1 MLKRIGLGL
10 VFALATTLSYVVI
23 FKYQS
28 NTLLYFHDLLLIP
41 QILYGIAFALVFP
54 TFLEFTITQSP
65 VEMRGMMVRMWFTC
79 LGVGYLINI
88 NTKYPFGCDNNSI
101 CPNFYYYITRSVVI
115 FIILLVFIVLA
126 KWYKFR
132 VRENEINIVQIVD
145 EH

>member
-1 MLKRIGLGL
+1 M
-10 VFALATTLSYVVI
+10 
-23 FKYQS
+23 
-28 NTLLYFHDLLLIP
+28 
-41 QILYGIAFALVFP
+41 YGVAFALIYP
-54 TFLEFTITQSP
+54 TSLEFTIAQSP
-65 VEMRGMMVRMWFTC
+65 IQMRGMMVGMWFSS

-88 NTKYPFGCDNNSI
+88 NTKYPFGCNDIFI

-145 EH
+145 EHYERYLNQEEEHEELTGLSTD